1 MIRQARPRRHV
12 VAAISMPESLVALLR
27 RHYTLIAK
35 DVLAPFVEVLAAGR
49 GACGGDLDKLLII
62 MVVALR
68 TAEHREIIDVEFE
81 DVLSGAVERY
91 PSLSTNVRS
100 IADSTGIPKETVRRK
115 VADLVEAGW
124 IHRDGNRLALTP
136 LASQMLTDVREPLLE
151 MAVRNS
157 ETVRWALET
166 PPRR

>member
-1 MIRQARPRRHV
+1 
-12 VAAISMPESLVALLR
+12 MPESLVALLR

-35 DVLAPFVEVLAAGR
+35 DLLTPFVEVLAAGR
-49 GACGGDLDKLLII
+49 NACGGDLDKLLII
-62 MVVALR
+62 LVVALR

-81 DVLSGAVERY
+81 DVLRGAVESY

-115 VADLVEAGW
+115 VADLVEVGW
-124 IHRDGNRLALTP
+124 IRRDGNRLALAP
-136 LASQMLTDVREPLLE
+136 LASQMLTDVREPLLQ
-151 MAVRNS
+151 MALRNS
-157 ETVRWALET
+157 DTVRSTVEP